1 MTKYMTELSNNSRC
15 VFYFSNINKIGGV
28 ESFLWYLANLYD
40 IEVYYKVGD
49 AKQIERLAAKVP
61 VHKYKNGTIK
71 CDKAFFNYNPDIIDN
86 IIANEYIGVIH
97 CDYNKIPFKPCVH
110 PKITKWVGVSKL
122 ACDSFKEITG
132 ITPELIYNPVVIDKE
147 APKPLIIV
155 AATRLTFEKGKDNL
169 ITLANRLSATKKPY
183 LLIVFTDDKDRKHE
197 INNPNIVYAD
207 TQLDI
212 APYLKIADYVLVPST
227 TEAFGYTPVEAATL
241 GIPLLLM
248 DLPIWKELGFKDG
261 VHGYIIKDIN
271 KFDLNKLYEKIPKFE
286 YKPPK
291 SNWNKYL
298 PDKGLYDP
306 NKLTQVKAIKDFDDM
321 VSGKHRTYHEEFGTN
336 YQRAIYLESLG
347 LVEVI

>member
-1 MTKYMTELSNNSRC
+1 MKESVENSRC
-15 VFYFSNINKIGGV
+15 IFYFHTINKIGGV

-40 IEVYYKVGD
+40 IEVYYKEGD
-49 AKQIERLAAKVP
+49 PKQIERLATKIP
-61 VHKYKNGTIK
+61 VHKYKSGTIK

-97 CDYNKIPFKPCVH
+97 CDYKQIPFKPCMH

-122 ACDSFKEITG
+122 VCDSFKEITG
-132 ITPELIYNPVVIDKE
+132 ITPELIYNPIVIDKE
-147 APKPLIIV
+147 AKKPLIIV

-169 ITLANRLSATKKPY
+169 ITFADRLSATKNPY
-183 LLIVFTDDKDRKHE
+183 LLIVFTNDKDKKHE

-212 APYLKIADYVLVPST
+212 APYLKIADWVIIPSK
-227 TEAFGYTPVEAATL
+227 TEAFGYTPAEAASL

-271 KFDLNKLYEKIPKFE
+271 KFDLNKLYKKIPKFE
-286 YKPPK
+286 YEPPK

-298 PDKGLYDP
+298 PNKGIYDP
-306 NKLTQVKAIKDFDDM
+306 NKLTQVKALKEYDDM
-321 VSGKHRTYHEEFGTN
+321 KLKRHINYGEIFNTD